1 MLTKTQH
8 WIAGASALL
17 GGCAIDLEPGADAR
31 PHEQSTPQHL
41 ESCALLEGAADSIQ
55 GLATSVSLPNGQE
68 LLVAQASLEG
78 SEEVTA
84 FSAAGG
90 SCGEAA
96 PALEV
101 RPVIDASRFSSRAVA
116 TPRAGFTTDAA
127 YLYFSLLDEH
137 GFDSSGGIAR
147 FDDDT
152 GKFQALAL
160 LWTSDRPTYGAG
172 AVVSG
177 DFVYV
182 YGGLAAR
189 FLAADVY
196 LSRVTPERVTEPNAY
211 EYFAGGG
218 EWTPDADL
226 ARPVVEG
233 GQWPSVV
240 WNEEHERFVM
250 AYSAP
255 LAREIQVRSGLA
267 PSGPWSLPYVLG
279 ACTLPFPEAFCGG
292 VSHLPS
298 FADDGGIALA
308 QSISTLEAPPNG
320 TALDYWTQL
329 VRAPWPAALP

>member
-1 MLTKTQH
+1 
-8 WIAGASALL
+8 
-17 GGCAIDLEPGADAR
+17 
-31 PHEQSTPQHL
+31 
-41 ESCALLEGAADSIQ
+41 
-55 GLATSVSLPNGQE
+55 VSLPNGQE
-68 LLVAQASLEG
+68 LLVTQASIDG
-78 SEEVTA
+78 SQEATA
-84 FSAAGG
+84 FSAASGRCGG
-90 SCGEAA
+90 AA
-96 PALEV
+96 RALEA
-101 RPVIDASRFSSRAVA
+101 RPVIDVSQFASRTVA

-127 YLYFSLLDEH
+127 YLYFSLVDEG

-160 LWTSDRPTYGAG
+160 LWTSDRPTYGAA

-196 LSRVTPERVTEPNAY
+196 LSRVAPERVTEPTAY
-211 EYFAGGG
+211 EYFGGGG

-226 ARPVVEG
+226 ARPMVEG

-240 WNEEHERFVM
+240 WNAEHERFIM

-255 LAREIQVRSGLA
+255 LARAIQVRSGLG

-279 ACTLPFPEAFCGG
+279 ACTLPFPEAFCAG
-292 VSHLPS
+292 VSHLPT
-298 FADDGGIALA
+298 FADDGGVALA
-308 QSISTLEAPPNG
+308 QSVTTFERRANAA
-320 TALDYWTQL
+320 ALDYWTQL